1 MKKEICRFVRL
12 AAVAG
17 AVVVSSI
24 SDAVELASPFADGI
38 VLQRGRKVPVWGTA
52 KAAEKVTVSFAGCEV
67 LAIAGADGRWRV
79 DLPAM
84 EASKEGRVLTVC
96 TASDSKKI
104 SDVLVGE
111 VWYVSGQS
119 NAECPLWNNSKDGN
133 NPRFRDRNGALI
145 AQMTFKPFVRMCYA
159 SNYRTS
165 DIPRDKA
172 EFPVRWEA

>member
-1 MKKEICRFVRL
+1 MKKMIYEFVRL

-17 AVVVSSI
+17 AVMVCSL

-38 VLQRGRKVPVWGTA
+38 VLQRGRKVPVWGST
-52 KAAEKVTVSFAGCEV
+52 KAAEKVTVAFAGQEV
-67 LAIAGADGRWRV
+67 SAIAGADGRWRV

-84 EASKEGRVLTVC
+84 EASKEGRELTVY
-96 TASDSKKI
+96 TSSDSKKI
-104 SDVLVGE
+104 ADVLVGE

-165 DIPRDKA
+165 DTPRA
-172 EFPVRWEA
+172 NAAYPVK